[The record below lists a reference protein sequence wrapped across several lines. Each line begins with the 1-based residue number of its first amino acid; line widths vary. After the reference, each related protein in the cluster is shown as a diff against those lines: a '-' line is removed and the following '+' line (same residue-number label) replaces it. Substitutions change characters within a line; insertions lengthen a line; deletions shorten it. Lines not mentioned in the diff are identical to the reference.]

1 MSKRIRSF
9 GLILVVTLLMSL
21 FLASAVQADAWGD
34 NEGSLRGATYLD
46 ENRNGKMDP
55 GEKGVGWV
63 YFTISQGDYS
73 HTYYSEWREQQNGH
87 DYATGYFGPAPIP
100 AGFWKVQFHV
110 PEGYRAT
117 TPTEVG
123 VVVPG
128 HEGGHIAY
136 VYLGLVK
143 GSGGSKGYAA
153 PGTMPYA
160 GAVADPVVLGSLAFL
175 GLGSLTSLG
184 LGFKKHK

>member
-1 MSKRIRSF
+1 MSKRTRCF
-9 GLILVVTLLMSL
+9 GLVMGMVLLMSL
-21 FLASAVQADAWGD
+21 FLTSAAYADAWGD
-34 NEGSLRGATYLD
+34 NEGSLRGATFLD
-46 ENRNGKMDP
+46 ENQNGKMDP

-73 HTYYSEWREQQNGH
+73 HTYYSEWREKQFGH

-100 AGFWKVQFHV
+100 TGFWKVKFTV
-110 PEGYRAT
+110 PDGYRAT

-128 HEGGHIAY
+128 HEGGHIGY

-143 GSGGSKGYAA
+143 SGTAAKRGYA

-160 GAVADPVVLGSLAFL
+160 GAQLDPVVLSSLAFL
-175 GLGSLTSLG
+175 GMGSLTSLG
-184 LGFKKHK
+184 LGFKKRK

>member
-1 MSKRIRSF
+1 MSKRTRSF
-9 GLILVVTLLMSL
+9 GLIMVAVLLMSL
-21 FLASAVQADAWGD
+21 FFVSAVQADGWGE
-34 NEGSLRGATYLD
+34 NEGSLRGATFLD
-46 ENRNGKMDP
+46 ENQNGKMDP

-73 HTYYSEWREQQNGH
+73 HTYYSEWRETQNGH
-87 DYATGYFGPAPIP
+87 EYATGHFGPAPIP
-100 AGFWKVQFHV
+100 SGFWKVQFTV
-110 PEGYRAT
+110 PDGYRAT

-128 HEGGHIAY
+128 HSGGHIGY

-143 GSGGSKGYAA
+143 SGAKARGSYA

-160 GAVADPVVLGSLAFL
+160 GAQLDPIVVSSLAFL

-184 LGFKKHK
+184 MGFKKRK